1 MWRALIALS
10 MLLAAPAR
18 AQEAEPQAAP
28 ISPGLELIA
37 AASADGVFE
46 LLPGEQIIAVRHT
59 RSGLVCR
66 MALGNANRLLIF
78 PQAARGEDVAC
89 DSHDGRMGVTLYA
102 TRFSFET
109 SLAEQIEGASA
120 AVRTRF
126 PGARALPTPVGASTE
141 PGMPERASARFIVTN
156 AEGAPTYS
164 RIDVALVRGWAI
176 KLRYS
181 AIGDDAEA
189 IQAADN
195 AADAA
200 WREVMGD
207 VLNSP

>member
-10 MLLAAPAR
+10 MMVAAPAW

-28 ISPGLELIA
+28 SSPGLELIT
-37 AASADGVFE
+37 AASAEGVFE
-46 LLPGEQIIAVRHT
+46 LLPAEEIITVRHA

-66 MALGNANRLLIF
+66 MPLGAANRLLIF

-89 DSHDGRMGVTLYA
+89 DSHDGRVGVTLYA

-126 PGARALPTPVGASTE
+126 PAARALPTPVEAAAG
-141 PGMPERASARFIVTN
+141 PGLPESASARFIVTN
-156 AEGAPTYS
+156 AQGLPTYS
-164 RIDVALVRGWAI
+164 RIDVAFVRGWAI

-181 AIGDDAEA
+181 AIGDDAET

-195 AADAA
+195 AADSV

>member
-10 MLLAAPAR
+10 MLVAAPAW
-18 AQEAEPQAAP
+18 AQEAEPQAT
-28 ISPGLELIA
+28 PGSELIA
-37 AASADGVFE
+37 AASAEGVFE
-46 LLPGEQIIAVRHT
+46 LLPGEGIVTLRHM

-66 MALGNANRLLIF
+66 MALGAANRLLIF

-89 DSHDGRMGVTLYA
+89 DSHDGRVGVTLYA

-126 PGARALPTPVGASTE
+126 PGARALPTPVRASAE

-181 AIGDDAEA
+181 AIGDDEAA

-200 WREVMGD
+200 WRQVMGD